1 MPPVKKTLA
10 EKQQRQLVMSRNHRQ
25 PWNASSIP
33 PVLRSSPNQ
42 FRSLYM
48 LIPSMLCVGLGHL
61 ISDNKE
67 AQERLGLCNDYT
79 LHLRVTVK
87 RKTSVHLTTD
97 QSEILLCLSDVDELT
112 TMMVRGLL
120 RLRPKTV

>member
-1 MPPVKKTLA
+1 
-10 EKQQRQLVMSRNHRQ
+10 
-25 PWNASSIP
+25 
-33 PVLRSSPNQ
+33 
-42 FRSLYM
+42 M